1 MKNLLVILLL
11 IAATSCGGKGTVSVE
26 GNPAEGDWKVKLEY
40 TVDLSQFQQTL
51 QELDRALAE
60 VNGLEKRVLLQTP
73 SLLRAHAKLI
83 GELDPEP
90 QPSKLLQVLAEVFP
104 GNQVRLRTLSTN
116 RAFRGLEQV
125 LSEVR
130 SLQDTKPF
138 QEMHG
143 ELVALHGWVMRV
155 ERLVEHM
162 GELAHSLNLRG
173 VKQHPLATL
182 VMVDGSPEELNQIK
196 QQTGRM
202 VKLHVSNLQLTPA
215 ARKLLVGSEE

>member
-1 MKNLLVILLL
+1 MKNLVFFVVLLL
-11 IAATSCGGKGTVSVE
+11 TATSCGGKGTVSVE
-26 GNPAEGDWKVKLEY
+26 GNPAAGDWKVKLEY
-40 TVDLSQFQQTL
+40 TVDLSQFRQTL

-60 VNGLEKRVLLQTP
+60 VNDLEKRVLLQTP
-73 SLLRAHAKLI
+73 SLLQAHAELI
-83 GELDPEP
+83 GDLDPEP

-143 ELVALHGWVMRV
+143 ELVALHAWVMRV

-162 GELAHSLNLRG
+162 GELAHTLNLRR
-173 VKQHPLATL
+173 VEQHPLATL
-182 VMVDGSPEELNQIK
+182 VMVDGSPEELNQIE

-202 VKLHVSNLQLTPA
+202 VKLQISNLRLTPA
-215 ARKLLVGSEE
+215 ARKLLAGSE